1 MKKIE
6 IYDTTLRDGAQSE
19 GINFSVSDKLKIIK
33 KLDDL
38 GIDYIEAGWPGANPV
53 DNEIFNKINELDL
66 KNAKIAAFGSTRK
79 ANVKVESDNVINNLI
94 KSNAKIVTIFGK
106 SWDFQVTEA
115 LNTTLE
121 ENLSMIKDSIEYLI
135 SNGKEVFFD
144 AEHFFDGYKQNKGYA
159 TEVLKTAKSAGA
171 KRIILLSESDNSCSG
186 PADCSRSGNTGNK

>member
-135 SNGKEVFFD
+135 SNGLSFF
-144 AEHFFDGYKQNKGYA
+144 HFS
-159 TEVLKTAKSAGA
+159 TLSLVLSFEPSS
-171 KRIILLSESDNSCSG
+171 IISHSISTPYLEFFTRLSYNFPNNFSLL
-186 PADCSRSGNTGNK
+186 

>member
-135 SNGKEVFFD
+135 SNGKRVFLM
-144 AEHFFDGYKQNKGYA
+144 QNTFLTA
-159 TEVLKTAKSAGA
+159 T
-171 KRIILLSESDNSCSG
+171 
-186 PADCSRSGNTGNK
+186 NKIKAMQQKF